1 MVPASGPAR
10 GPRGLLFVANQPVL
24 TLRCNN
30 TLCSLNQ
37 MGWEKAAILEASK
50 ESFGESQ
57 SLTQWSH

>member
-1 MVPASGPAR
+1 M
-10 GPRGLLFVANQPVL
+10 FVANQPVL
-24 TLRCNN
+24 TLRGNN

-57 SLTQWSH
+57 SLTQRSH